1 MRSIGTTTAPMST
14 IRPSVVDA
22 ASTATS
28 EVLLVGAALVVHQV
42 FQGSQVTEARV
53 ARNEKRE
60 PILKLG
66 HRAREPSQRRGSNPQ
81 PAPGKCGQQ
90 QSELRGLS
98 SEGAL
103 ASSGRWPPVL
113 APVAHHLGQSPARG
127 WFPRMDNIDLVTDF
141 LVKEKARRNVPL

>member
-1 MRSIGTTTAPMST
+1 VRSIGTTTAPMST

-28 EVLLVGAALVVHQV
+28 EVLLVGAALVVLQV

-60 PILKLG
+60 PIPKLG

-81 PAPGKCGQQ
+81 PARGKGGQQ
-90 QSELRGLS
+90 QSVVAGTVKRRGLS
-98 SEGAL
+98 VVGPMATSAR
-103 ASSGRWPPVL
+103 ASS
-113 APVAHHLGQSPARG
+113 ASLGAESRAG
-127 WFPRMDNIDLVTDF
+127 LVST
-141 LVKEKARRNVPL
+141 NG

>member
-1 MRSIGTTTAPMST
+1 VRSIGTTTAPMST

-28 EVLLVGAALVVHQV
+28 EVLLVGAALVVLQV

-81 PAPGKCGQQ
+81 PAPGKGGQQ
-90 QSELRGLS
+90 QSVVAGTVKRRGLS
-98 SEGAL
+98 VVGPMATIAR
-103 ASSGRWPPVL
+103 ASS
-113 APVAHHLGQSPARG
+113 ASLGAESRAG
-127 WFPRMDNIDLVTDF
+127 LVST
-141 LVKEKARRNVPL
+141 NG